1 MQPSNNNDKFLI
13 IKNIK
18 NFILSLEK
26 LLITFPKK
34 DMFTKNM
41 VYEDALEVLELVS
54 KFKYISERQCM
65 NAIRDLEKINRMLY
79 SWCNN
84 EK

>member
-54 KFKYISERQCM
+54 KANYDTRVEIKKTYK
-65 NAIRDLEKINRMLY
+65 LKL
-79 SWCNN
+79 
-84 EK
+84 

>member
-54 KFKYISERQCM
+54 KANYDTRVEIKKNIS
-65 NAIRDLEKINRMLY
+65 N
-79 SWCNN
+79 
-84 EK
+84 